1 MVVEEGD
8 CGQGA
13 GVAVLV
19 ELVVSVGSQ
28 VDEEED
34 GVGVRSGVGVGV
46 GVGVGASVPAE
57 HRDGQDGVQ
66 DTVGG
71 GSGRPA
77 LHALLLPPLLRLPHL
92 MMNNKRIRA
101 LSSTPSQ
108 SS

>member
-34 GVGVRSGVGVGV
+34 GVGVRSGV

-101 LSSTPSQ
+101 LSSTPPQ

>member
-34 GVGVRSGVGVGV
+34 GVGVRSGV